1 MRILVVT
8 HNYPRFAGDPAGAY
22 IARLATAATS
32 SGAIVQV
39 LAPHA
44 PGTAVDETVA
54 GVRTQRFRYGPAMLE
69 RVGYRG
75 DATGRA
81 LLNPLTLAMAPFYLG
96 RFRGSARLAA
106 ARFAPTVVHAH
117 WWFPAGWAAS
127 GLGIPYVVTSHGSD
141 VRLFD
146 RGGWWRRSGR
156 RVLGRAGAVTAV
168 SRFLAQD
175 VERHVGPLPN
185 PVEVTPM
192 PVDVELF
199 SSGHTTPKRVPP
211 QILYAGNLVPAKG
224 VDVLLRACAVLRK
237 REVGCRLRILGDGPS
252 RGSLERLAAELGIAG
267 DVDWSPFVPQDRM
280 PAEYGASTVTVLP
293 SRGQAE
299 GLGLTLVEALLA
311 GSAVVATPAGGIP
324 EVVQEGETG
333 LLARDGDAEDLAR
346 QIGRLLQDAALRDRL
361 IANGS
366 SRVRDTYS
374 AAAAARRFLALYD
387 AVASGRP
394 AR

>member
-8 HNYPRFAGDPAGAY
+8 HNYPRFPGDPAGAY
-22 IARLATAATS
+22 VARLAAAAAS
-32 SGAIVQV
+32 DGATVQV

-44 PGTAVDETVA
+44 PGTAVDEMVGA
-54 GVRTQRFRYGPAMLE
+54 VRTQRFRYGPTALE

-75 DATGRA
+75 DAPARA
-81 LLNPLTLAMAPFYLG
+81 FRDPLTLAMAPLYLG
-96 RFRGSARLAA
+96 RFRRSAQRTA

-117 WWFPAGWAAS
+117 WWFPAGWAVSA
-127 GLGIPYVVTSHGSD
+127 LDIPYVVTSHGSD
-141 VRLFD
+141 VRLLE
-146 RGGWWRRSGR
+146 RGGWWLRAGR
-156 RVLGRAGAVTAV
+156 RVLRRAGAVTAV

-175 VERHVGPLPN
+175 LERQAGPLGH
-185 PVEVTPM
+185 PVTVASM

-199 SSGHTTPKRVPP
+199 ATGRLVPKSIPPRV
-211 QILYAGNLVPAKG
+211 LYAGNLVPAKG
-224 VDVLLRACAVLRK
+224 VDVLVRAHAVLR
-237 REVGCRLRILGDGPS
+237 RRGTMCRLKILGEGAG
-252 RGSLERLAAELGIAG
+252 RAALERLAAELGTEN

-324 EVVQEGETG
+324 EVVQDGETG
-333 LLARDGDAEDLAR
+333 LLARDGDAEDLADK
-346 QIGRLLQDAALRDRL
+346 IARLLDDPALRDRL
-361 IANGS
+361 IAAGS
-366 SRVRDTYS
+366 ARVRETYS
-374 AAAAARRFLALYD
+374 PAATARRFLALYD
-387 AVASGRP
+387 AIAARQP